1 MDDATAQLATTGTQG
16 QEGFLRSLCSI
27 TGLPGD
33 SWLSQAPMKRYT
45 MVKISED
52 SFLWSIII
60 IDCLSV
66 KALFLNVVDVILI
79 MRGFGKTSPGYD
91 HSTLEQP

>member
-1 MDDATAQLATTGTQG
+1 MALTGAHEKIRHG
-16 QEGFLRSLCSI
+16 H
-27 TGLPGD
+27 
-33 SWLSQAPMKRYT
+33 

-66 KALFLNVVDVILI
+66 KALFLNVFDVILN
-79 MRGFGKTSPGYD
+79 MRGFEKTSPGYD